1 MTMKRRMKRSSPEA
15 RARVTAPHAAARTAG
30 ESNAPPRGCQRSAVA
45 GALVVAVLALAP
57 GARAASPSATAPP
70 AASPRAGTP
79 APGNARAAA
88 RALER
93 RLAEVTALVARFTQV
108 VESPALPTAQTESG
122 TLYLARPGR
131 MRWEYSTP
139 PGKLAIADGRRTWLY
154 LPEDRQA
161 LSAPLAGPG
170 QDQGI
175 GLLLGGTPDILA
187 VFSPRL
193 VPAGVAGGRAVLALR
208 PRSPDAAYDEVRV
221 ETDAGGFPIAIV
233 VNDPLG
239 GRVTYR
245 FEAIRFVPSLD
256 EGLFRF
262 TPPPGVSVQ
271 EAGP

>member
-1 MTMKRRMKRSSPEA
+1 VA
-15 RARVTAPHAAARTAG
+15 RATAT
-30 ESNAPPRGCQRSAVA
+30 SPP
-45 GALVVAVLALAP
+45 
-57 GARAASPSATAPP
+57 SP
-70 AASPRAGTP
+70 ASPRPGAAAP
-79 APGNARAAA
+79 AEAVAAA

-93 RLAEVTALVARFTQV
+93 RLAEVTALVAQFTQV

-139 PGKLAIADGRRTWLY
+139 AGKLAIADGHRTWLY

-161 LSAPLAGPG
+161 LSAPLGGPG

-175 GLLLGGTPDILA
+175 GLLLGGTTDILA
-187 VFSPRL
+187 VFAPRL
-193 VPAGVAGGRAVLALR
+193 VPGRESGGPTLLALR
-208 PRSPDAAYDEVRV
+208 PLSPDAPYDEVRV
-221 ETDAGGFPIAIV
+221 ETGAGGFPRTLI

-245 FEAIRFVPSLD
+245 FEAIRFVPALD
-256 EGLFRF
+256 EALFRF